1 MGREWKSL
9 AKGRDN
15 IYMYIIIII
24 IILVVL
30 CGGGGVF
37 GGVYSATLYLTTV
50 LFLIQQ

>member
-30 CGGGGVF
+30 CGGCLVGS
-37 GGVYSATLYLTTV
+37 YSATLYLTTV